1 MKYIASIFF
10 LIILGKILPAQSY
23 HFRQYTV
30 GEGLPQSQVY
40 ALLQD
45 SRGYLWLGTQGGGLA
60 RYDGRSFKNYAA
72 REGLSGNYVSALA
85 EDSIGNIWMGTDRGV
100 SRFDG
105 KTFQNYELE
114 TGQNV
119 AVYALAWS
127 GSVLW
132 LASQNG
138 IYFSQN
144 GSISHVT
151 QVDEK
156 PTGRLNV
163 VLKSSDGSIW
173 MGGDE
178 GLFKL
183 QNGRWATV
191 MRRKAEVM
199 ALAET
204 QDGKIL
210 AGIFNSG
217 ILIMDGAKRNYL
229 NTSNGLPSNKV
240 QCLWYSSRQPD
251 ELWIGTQDAGVVR
264 WDMRENRFT
273 QITENQGLCNRN
285 VRSIL
290 GDGWGRVAWFGT
302 SGGGLCKYAAQDFE
316 QLTMEDGLRSNF
328 VYSLCD
334 DAGDIWLSAGD
345 RGISFWDVM
354 ADTIVHFGAENGFA
368 NVKCR
373 AMHKDRIGR
382 IWVGTEGL
390 GLAVY
395 ADSVFQFFS
404 KEQGL
409 AGNWIRDIAEDIYG
423 NIWAATTD
431 GGISKIE
438 SGSRALDNV
447 VFRKFN
453 AENGLPD
460 KTVHALHFDKNGRLW
475 FATQEGGIGFIEN
488 EKVTVL
494 GPKSGLPFAA
504 VRSLTEDRYGHLWVG
519 TAGRGIGFIDLYKN
533 QPFKFSMFDQQDSLA
548 SANVYLLEAEYPN
561 LLWVGTEKG
570 VDRVSI
576 DSLGN
581 FLAVKNYGRAEGFT
595 GIETCQNASLGGI
608 YFGTING
615 LMIRRG
621 AADSLHGGAPNPVLT
636 DVRLFYEP
644 LEKSGMSHWST
655 NWGGLAGGAV
665 FPYNQNHLGFGFYA
679 IDFANQERVTYS
691 WQLTGLED
699 NWSPFSNR
707 TEVNYAKLPPG
718 HYTFQVRARNEDGVV
733 SAPLE
738 TKFTIEP
745 PFWATWWFKL
755 AIATATVLAAWGLL
769 KWRIRLVKNK
779 AAQERQQLE
788 LQNRLLTLEQKARQL
803 QMNPHFIFNALNSIQ
818 SLVTAGNM
826 DSARQYILKFGKLM
840 RAVLDNSRQP
850 LIPLEKEIETLRQYL
865 EMEQFCRD
873 GKFDFMI
880 KTEGVWE
887 GNLQIPPMLIQPFVE
902 NAILHGVGPLSE
914 RKGLVEVVFEE
925 KDQLLEVTI
934 RDNGIG
940 IEQSQAKKRS
950 EQLSTRQSAGIA
962 VTRERL
968 ELLRKDAGYAGEV
981 VEMRQLE
988 AEDGEVEG
996 TEVRVRVAVG

>member
-1 MKYIASIFF
+1 V
-10 LIILGKILPAQSY
+10 P
-23 HFRQYTV
+23 
-30 GEGLPQSQVY
+30 
-40 ALLQD
+40 
-45 SRGYLWLGTQGGGLA
+45 
-60 RYDGRSFKNYAA
+60 
-72 REGLSGNYVSALA
+72 
-85 EDSIGNIWMGTDRGV
+85 
-100 SRFDG
+100 
-105 KTFQNYELE
+105 
-114 TGQNV
+114 
-119 AVYALAWS
+119 VYALAWS
-127 GSVLW
+127 NNSLW

-138 IYFSQN
+138 IYSFQN
-144 GSISHVT
+144 GTISQVA
-151 QVDEK
+151 QVDGK
-156 PTGRLNV
+156 PTGRLNA
-163 VLKSSDGSIW
+163 VLKASDGSIW

-178 GLFKL
+178 GIFKL
-183 QNGRWATV
+183 QNGRWAAV

-204 QDGKIL
+204 QDGKIM

-217 ILIMDGAKRNYL
+217 ILILDGPNRRYL
-229 NTSNGLPSNKV
+229 NTTNGLPSNKV
-240 QCLWYSSRQPD
+240 QCLWYSKNQPD

-264 WDMRENRFT
+264 WGMRENHFT
-273 QITENQGLCNRN
+273 QITENQGLCNQN

-290 GDGWGRVAWFGT
+290 ADSWWRVAWFGT

-328 VYSLCD
+328 IYSLCK
-334 DAGDIWLSAGD
+334 DAGGIWLSAGD
-345 RGISFWDVM
+345 RGISLWDLEG
-354 ADTIVHFGAENGFA
+354 DTLVHFGAANGFA

-373 AMHKDRIGR
+373 AMHKDRSNR

-395 ADSVFQFFS
+395 RDSSFQFFT
-404 KEQGL
+404 KKQGL
-409 AGNWIRDIAEDIYG
+409 AGNWIRDIAEDSHG

-431 GGISKIE
+431 GGISKMVV
-438 SGSRALDNV
+438 GTRDLNNV
-447 VFRKFN
+447 LFQNFH

-460 KTVHALHFDKNGRLW
+460 KTVHALHFDKIGRLW

-488 EKVTVL
+488 DKVTVP
-494 GPKSGLPFAA
+494 GPESSLPFAA
-504 VRSLTEDRYGHLWVG
+504 VRSLAEDRFGHLWAG

-533 QPFKFSMFDQQDSLA
+533 QPFKFSMSDQQDSLA
-548 SANVYLLEAEYPN
+548 SANVYLLDVEYPN

-570 VDRVSI
+570 LDRVAI
-576 DSLGN
+576 DSSGN

-595 GIETCQNASLGGI
+595 GIETCQNASLDGT

-615 LMIRRG
+615 LMIRRST
-621 AADSLHGGAPNPVLT
+621 ADSLHGGAPNPVLT
-636 DVRLFYEP
+636 GVRLFYEP
-644 LEKSGMSHWST
+644 LEKSGMAQWST
-655 NWGGLAGGAV
+655 NWGGLVDGAV
-665 FPYNQNHLGFGFYA
+665 FPYHQNHLSFEFYA

-691 WQLTGLED
+691 WQLAGLEE

-718 HYTFQVRARNEDGVV
+718 QYTFQIRARNEDGVV
-733 SAPLE
+733 SAPLK
-738 TKFTIEP
+738 TSFTIEP
-745 PFWATWWFKL
+745 PFWAAWWFQL
-755 AIATATVLAAWGLL
+755 AIAVAVAFAAWGLFR
-769 KWRIRLVKNK
+769 WRIRLVKNK

-826 DSARQYILKFGKLM
+826 DNARQYILKFGKLM

-850 LIPLEKEIETLRQYL
+850 LIPLEKEVETLRQYL

-873 GKFDFMI
+873 GKFEFDL
-880 KTEGVWE
+880 KTEGILD
-887 GNLQIPPMLIQPFVE
+887 GHLQIPPMLIQPFVE
-902 NAILHGVGPLSE
+902 NAILHGVGPLSQ

-940 IEQSQAKKRS
+940 IEQSQGKKRL
-950 EQLSTRQSAGIA
+950 EQPNARQSAGIA

-968 ELLRKDAGYAGEV
+968 ELLRKDTGYTGEV
-981 VEMRQLE
+981 VEMKQLV
-988 AEDGEVEG
+988 ADDGEVEG
-996 TEVRVRVAVG
+996 TEVRVRVALVPQ